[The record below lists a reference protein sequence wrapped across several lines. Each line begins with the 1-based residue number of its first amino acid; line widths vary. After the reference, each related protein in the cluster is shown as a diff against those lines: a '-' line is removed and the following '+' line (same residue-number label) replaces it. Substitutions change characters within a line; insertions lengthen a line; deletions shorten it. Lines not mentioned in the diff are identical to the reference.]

1 MPSARNEGV
10 CTYIYNIVFSKLSS
24 QSFIHQKSKERTF
37 LLSFVGIAMA
47 RKRSMNFHFPFFSGK
62 MHKEKVSLLCA
73 NSPYKSLNPTPF
85 DVSYTSSYTRNYL
98 QTLDI

>member
-10 CTYIYNIVFSKLSS
+10 CTYIYNGVLKTVLPKLYSP
-24 QSFIHQKSKERTF
+24 KSKERTF

-47 RKRSMNFHFPFFSGK
+47 RKRSMNLHFPFSSGK